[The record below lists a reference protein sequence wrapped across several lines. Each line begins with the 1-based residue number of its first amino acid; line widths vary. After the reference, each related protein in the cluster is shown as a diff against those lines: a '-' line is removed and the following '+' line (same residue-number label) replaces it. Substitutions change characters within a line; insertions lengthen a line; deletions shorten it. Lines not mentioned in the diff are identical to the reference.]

1 MIIVILND
9 KDKTQIKFEGGWKM
23 EESLFKVKIYNKWG
37 SYSFAK
43 SRINKIIETRNPQEE
58 LLR

>member
-9 KDKTQIKFEGGWKM
+9 KDKTQIEFQGDWKM

-37 SYSFAK
+37 SYSYAK
-43 SRINKIIETRNPQEE
+43 SRINKIIETKDQ
-58 LLR
+58 